1 MVDCEQD
8 AMAYKS
14 SELATRFSQ
23 LEPGVEACLQASGVA
38 IEDAMREAKARLFF
52 GIVSGEDKQA
62 GRPLPP
68 LVLPA
73 EMDDALVNTNASA
86 TMVAMVRRLEPGRP
100 MLLLEDGRE
109 TPVHVAW
116 VSPTTARILLV
127 DQAGGRKAFASPEA
141 LAAMIDRQEL
151 RIGSV
156 SMPSKQA
163 MESLR
168 NELGNVA

>member
-1 MVDCEQD
+1 
-8 AMAYKS
+8 
-14 SELATRFSQ
+14 
-23 LEPGVEACLQASGVA
+23 
-38 IEDAMREAKARLFF
+38 
-52 GIVSGEDKQA
+52 
-62 GRPLPP
+62 
-68 LVLPA
+68 
-73 EMDDALVNTNASA
+73 
-86 TMVAMVRRLEPGRP
+86 